1 MMRVLERDAD
11 LAVLHDAVR
20 AAAGRHG
27 SVVLVA
33 GEAGIGKTTLVDRF
47 LTAATGDRRGLRG
60 ACDDL
65 LAPRPL
71 GPFRDIARVAGGD
84 LAAALV
90 RGDQDEVYEAV
101 LEALDHP
108 LYTTVLLV
116 EDIHWADDA
125 TLDLLRYVA
134 RRIHRRRGVLVLT
147 YRDDELVATDP
158 LQRLLGTLTD
168 VPVHRIGLRPLSL
181 PAVAELLGGGDLDP
195 AVVQHLT
202 GGNPFYV
209 TELLEAPGASVPPTI
224 VDAVHARLGRL
235 SGSGRAAAE
244 QVSIV
249 PTALDRDLATRLVD
263 VEALAEAEKHGVLEV
278 TVDTIR
284 FRHELAR
291 RAVED
296 LLPRIRQI
304 QLHERLLDALVA
316 TDDPEPA
323 RVVHHAVRAGD
334 IDRLVAYGPL
344 AARDAA
350 GAGAHR
356 QALAHYAALLPH
368 LDRFE
373 LADRAG
379 LLEGH
384 ALESYFVG
392 DGAQAVRSQQ
402 RASSLRRRLGEDL
415 ALGTNLVWLARHHWW
430 NGDRAAAE
438 EASAEAIDLLERHG
452 APGPELA
459 MAYSRRA
466 QLLMLAFDDAAA
478 IPWAERAVALARELG
493 DQHVLAHAL
502 CNLGSSLWQLGDE
515 TGEGVLRESLSVALS
530 IGAAEDACRSYTN
543 TLWAYHRAHRHDDAI
558 RIGREA
564 IAYAEDT
571 EQTAFAAYLRGSLA
585 MSLLDTGQL
594 LEAERAAREVISS
607 GVDYIGLMPALTVL
621 GRVLSRRG
629 EEEADATL
637 QRAWRYAERST
648 ELQRLGPAVVA
659 LAERAWLTATPE
671 PLLEPLAQV
680 QALAEQQGQQRQVD
694 EIGYWRWKLGEPV
707 QLASDSGWALQ
718 VRGEWAEAARWWGQR
733 EQPYERGLALSESDD
748 PEALL
753 EALGLFEELSA
764 APVART
770 VRTRLRDLGTRRI
783 PRGPAAAT
791 RANPAGLTTRQLEV
805 FELLAGGLTNRQIAD
820 RLVVSIRTVDHHVST
835 VLSKL
840 GVATRQEAAAR
851 ATATLDPLPH
861 PSQHVPRHH
870 EVRGDDAEPPDHG
883 EPRGAGH
890 PA

>member
-1 MMRVLERDAD
+1 MMRVLEREAD
-11 LAVLHDAVR
+11 LAVLHDVVR
-20 AAAGRHG
+20 AAAGGFG
-27 SVVLVA
+27 SVVLVS
-33 GEAGIGKTTLVDRF
+33 GEAGIGKTTLVDTF
-47 LTAATGDRRGLRG
+47 LTGTGGELRGLRG

-65 LAPRPL
+65 HAPRPL

-84 LAAALV
+84 LAAALA
-90 RGDQDEVYEAV
+90 RGDHDEVYEAV

-108 LYTTVLLV
+108 LYTTILLV

-125 TLDLLRYVA
+125 SLDLLRYVA
-134 RRIHRRRGVLVLT
+134 RRIHGRRGVLVLT

-158 LQRLLGTLTD
+158 LQRMLGTLTG
-168 VPVHRIGLRPLSL
+168 VPVQRIRLRPLSL
-181 PAVAELLGGGDLDP
+181 PAVAELLGGRELDAA
-195 AVVQHLT
+195 AVRHLT

-209 TELLEAPGASVPPTI
+209 TELLEAPGSSVPPTI
-224 VDAVHARLGRL
+224 VDAVYARLGGL
-235 SGSGRAAAE
+235 SGTGRAAVE

-263 VEALAEAEKHGVLEV
+263 IGALAEAEEHGVLEV
-278 TVDTIR
+278 TVDEIR

-296 LLPRIRQI
+296 LLPQMRQI
-304 QLHERLLDALVA
+304 QLHARLLDALLA
-316 TDDPEPA
+316 AGDPEPA

-356 QALAHYAALLPH
+356 QAVAHYAALLPH

-373 LADRAG
+373 LADRAE

-392 DGAQAVRSQQ
+392 DGEQAVRSQQ
-402 RASSLRRRLGEDL
+402 QASGLRRRLGEDL

-438 EASAEAIDLLERHG
+438 DASAEAIDLLERHG
-452 APGPELA
+452 EQGPELA

-493 DQHVLAHAL
+493 DRHVLAHAL

-515 TGEGVLRESLSVALS
+515 AGEDVLRESLSVALS
-530 IGAAEDACRSYTN
+530 IGAAEDACRSYAN
-543 TLWAYHRAHRHDDAI
+543 TLWAYFRAHRHDDAI

-564 IAYAEDT
+564 IAYADDT

-594 LEAERAAREVISS
+594 HEAERTAREVISS

-629 EEEADATL
+629 EAEADATL
-637 QRAWRYAERST
+637 ERAWRYAERST

-659 LAERAWLTATPE
+659 LAERAWLTETPE
-671 PLLEPLAQV
+671 PPLLERLAQV

-707 QLASDSGWALQ
+707 HLTSDSGWALQ
-718 VRGEWAEAARWWGQR
+718 VRGEWAEAAAWWGQR
-733 EQPYERGLALSESDD
+733 QQPYERGLALSEPDD
-748 PEALL
+748 PDALL
-753 EALGLFEELSA
+753 EALGLLEDLA
-764 APVART
+764 VAPVARR
-770 VRTRLRDLGTRRI
+770 VRTRLRELGTRRI
-783 PRGPAAAT
+783 PRGPAPAT
-791 RANPAGLTTRQLEV
+791 RTNPAGLTTRQLEV
-805 FELLAGGLTNRQIAD
+805 LELLAGGLTNRQIAD
-820 RLVVSIRTVDHHVST
+820 HLVVSIRTVDHHVST
-835 VLSKL
+835 VLRKL
-840 GVATRQEAAAR
+840 GVATRQEAAAE
-851 ATATLDPLPH
+851 AAAILDPALG
-861 PSQHVPRHH
+861 R
-870 EVRGDDAEPPDHG
+870 EPDRQG
-883 EPRGAGH
+883 S
-890 PA
+890 